1 MSPSPDAEAVKRS
14 MQLSAVVDKLVQQQ
28 WCVLTDFFSPDLCR
42 QLYDELQAHAAQ
54 SQLQPARVGKDQKL
68 TRDTDIRGDDILWL
82 DGSSAAQ
89 TQFLD
94 VMQQLKQKINRELY
108 LGLDE
113 LEAHYALYPP
123 GMGYQRHLDSFQN
136 NNLRRITIVAY
147 LNDEWVEEAGGQ
159 LNIYD
164 GDAIMTSVLPL
175 AGTLV
180 CFVSERWPHE
190 VAVTHRWRSSIA
202 GWFRCRPS

>member
-1 MSPSPDAEAVKRS
+1 MSPSPDATATKQSAR
-14 MQLSAVVDKLVQQQ
+14 LSTVIDQLVQQQ
-28 WCVLTDFFSPDLCR
+28 WCVLTDFFSPELCR

-54 SQLQPARVGKDQKL
+54 SQLRPARVGKDEQL
-68 TRDTDIRGDDILWL
+68 TRRTDIRGDDILWL

-89 TQFLD
+89 AQFLD
-94 VMQQLKQKINRELY
+94 VMEQLKQQINRELY
-108 LGLDE
+108 MGLDE

-123 GMGYQRHLDSFQN
+123 GMGYQKHLDSFQN

-147 LNDEWVEEAGGQ
+147 LNEAWVEADGGQ

-164 GDAIMTSVLPL
+164 GDTVMASILPKV
-175 AGTLV
+175 GTLV

-202 GWFRCRPS
+202 GWFRCRPT